1 MRRVFGIGETIYDII
16 FKDGKPIAGVPG
28 GSVFNGLMTLG
39 KLGINCTQIS
49 EVGSDRVGMIIKETM
64 EKNGVDT
71 RYLSCYEG
79 KKTAISLAFLDKNS
93 NADYS
98 FYKDYPNIRLEFDLP
113 EMDSNDIVLFGS
125 YYALNPVLRKQVGGF
140 LKHAKKCGSLLYYDL
155 NFRANHK
162 DEKESLY
169 STFKENYG
177 LADIVRGSD
186 EDFDI
191 LYGEKDIW
199 KIYNEYI
206 APHCDT
212 LIMTHGA
219 HGVELI
225 AKGQYLSV
233 ESTKIDHVVSTI
245 GAGDNFNA
253 GIAYS
258 LIAEDIYANSID
270 CVSLDLWKRIIK
282 YGITFA
288 TKACQTTNNYID
300 IDPTEI
306 KNNVR

>member
-16 FKDGKPIAGVPG
+16 FKDGQPIAGVPG

-39 KLGINCTQIS
+39 KLGVKCTQIS
-49 EVGSDRVGMIIKETM
+49 EVGSDQVGLIIKETM

-79 KKTAISLAFLDKNS
+79 KKTSISLAFLDQNS
-93 NADYS
+93 NANYS
-98 FYKDYPNIRLEFDLP
+98 FYNDYPNIRLEFELP
-113 EMDSNDIVLFGS
+113 QMDSEDIVLFGS
-125 YYALNPVLRKQVGGF
+125 YYALNPALRKQVGGF
-140 LKHAKKCGSLLYYDL
+140 LKHAKESGALLYYDL

-162 DEKESLY
+162 DEVESLY
-169 STFKENYG
+169 NTFYENFC

-186 EDFDI
+186 EDFNI
-191 LYGEKDIW
+191 LYGETDIR
-199 KIYNEYI
+199 KIYDRHIKGRCNI
-206 APHCDT
+206 

-219 HGVELI
+219 DGVEI
-225 AKGQYLSV
+225 IDRGDYY
-233 ESTKIDHVVSTI
+233 KIPSKKIENVVSTI

-258 LIAEDIYANSID
+258 LIAESIYHANLERID
-270 CVSLDLWKRIIK
+270 ETMWERVIT
-282 YGITFA
+282 YGIAFA

-300 IDPTEI
+300 IDVNEI
-306 KNNVR
+306 FK

>member
-16 FKDGKPIAGVPG
+16 FKDGQPIAGVPG

-39 KLGINCTQIS
+39 KLGVKCTQIS
-49 EVGSDRVGMIIKETM
+49 EVGSDQVGLIIKETM

-79 KKTAISLAFLDKNS
+79 KKTAISLAFLDQNS
-93 NADYS
+93 NANYS
-98 FYKDYPNIRLEFDLP
+98 FYKDYPNIRLEFELP
-113 EMDSNDIVLFGS
+113 QMDSEDIVLFGS
-125 YYALNPVLRKQVGGF
+125 YYALNPALRKQVGGF
-140 LKHAKKCGSLLYYDL
+140 LKHAKESGALLYYDL

-162 DEKESLY
+162 DEVGSLY
-169 STFKENYG
+169 NTFYENFC

-186 EDFDI
+186 EDFNI
-191 LYGEKDIW
+191 LYGETDIR
-199 KIYNEYI
+199 KIYDRHIKGRCNI
-206 APHCDT
+206 

-219 HGVELI
+219 DGVEI
-225 AKGQYLSV
+225 IDRGDYY
-233 ESTKIDHVVSTI
+233 KIPSKKIENVVSTI

-258 LIAEDIYANSID
+258 LIAESIYHANLELID
-270 CVSLDLWKRIIK
+270 EAMWKRVIT
-282 YGITFA
+282 YGIAFA

-300 IDPTEI
+300 IDVNEI
-306 KNNVR
+306 FK

>member
-39 KLGINCTQIS
+39 KLGVKCTQIS
-49 EVGSDRVGMIIKETM
+49 EVGSDRVGLIIKETM

-79 KKTAISLAFLDKNS
+79 KKTAVSLAFLDKNS

-98 FYKDYPNIRLEFDLP
+98 FYKDYPNIRLEFELP
-113 EMDSNDIVLFGS
+113 PMSSEDIVLFGS

-140 LKHAKKCGSLLYYDL
+140 LKHAKESGALLYYDL
-155 NFRANHK
+155 NFRINHK
-162 DEKESLY
+162 DEVDSLHH
-169 STFKENYG
+169 TFYENYC
-177 LADIVRGSD
+177 LADIVRGSN
-186 EDFDI
+186 EDFSI
-191 LYGEKDIW
+191 LYGEQDIK
-199 KIYNEYI
+199 KIYNNHI
-206 APHCDT
+206 KGRCDI

-219 HGVELI
+219 EGVEI
-225 AKGQYLSV
+225 IDRGNYYHIPSQ
-233 ESTKIDHVVSTI
+233 KIEAVVSTI

-258 LIAEDIYANSID
+258 LIAESVYCNTLKDIDIEG
-270 CVSLDLWKRIIK
+270 WKKIAT
-282 YGITFA
+282 YGIAFA
-288 TKACQTTNNYID
+288 TKACQTTDNYID
-300 IDPTEI
+300 IDISEI
-306 KNNVR
+306 FN

>member
-16 FKDGKPIAGVPG
+16 FKDGQPIAGVPG

-39 KLGINCTQIS
+39 KLGVKCTQIS
-49 EVGSDRVGMIIKETM
+49 EVGSDQVGLIIKETM

-79 KKTAISLAFLDKNS
+79 KKTAISLAFLDQNS
-93 NADYS
+93 NANYS
-98 FYKDYPNIRLEFDLP
+98 FYKDYPNIRLEFELP
-113 EMDSNDIVLFGS
+113 QMDSEDIVLFGS
-125 YYALNPVLRKQVGGF
+125 YYALNPALRKQVDGF
-140 LKHAKKCGSLLYYDL
+140 LKHAKESGALLYYDL

-162 DEKESLY
+162 DEVESLY
-169 STFKENYG
+169 NTFYENFC

-186 EDFDI
+186 EDFNI
-191 LYGEKDIW
+191 LYGETDIR
-199 KIYNEYI
+199 KIYDSHIKGRCNI
-206 APHCDT
+206 

-219 HGVELI
+219 DGVEI
-225 AKGQYLSV
+225 IDRGNYYKIP
-233 ESTKIDHVVSTI
+233 STKIDNVVSTI

-258 LIAEDIYANSID
+258 LIAESIYHTNLDRID
-270 CVSLDLWKRIIK
+270 ETMWKRVIT

-300 IDPTEI
+300 IDVNEI
-306 KNNVR
+306 FQ

>member
-16 FKDGKPIAGVPG
+16 FKDGQPIAGVPG

-39 KLGINCTQIS
+39 KLGVKCTQIS

-79 KKTAISLAFLDKNS
+79 KKTAISLAFLDQNS

-98 FYKDYPNIRLEFDLP
+98 FYKDYPNIRLEFELP
-113 EMDSNDIVLFGS
+113 EMSKEDIVLFGS
-125 YYALNPVLRKQVGGF
+125 YYALNPVLRRQVSGF
-140 LKHAKKCGSLLYYDL
+140 LKHAKESGALLYYDL

-162 DEKESLY
+162 NEVESLHE
-169 STFKENYG
+169 TFYENYC

-186 EDFDI
+186 EDFEI
-191 LYGEKDIW
+191 LYGESDI
-199 KIYNEYI
+199 KKVYEQHIKGRCNV
-206 APHCDT
+206 

-219 HGVELI
+219 KGVEI
-225 AKGQYLSV
+225 
-233 ESTKIDHVVSTI
+233 IDKDNYYYIPSKRIDNVISTI
-245 GAGDNFNA
+245 GAGDNCNA

-258 LIAEDIYANSID
+258 LISESIYTDNLEKLGKSNWEKIAA
-270 CVSLDLWKRIIK
+270 
-282 YGITFA
+282 YGIAFA
-288 TKACQTTNNYID
+288 TKACQTTNNYIEID
-300 IDPTEI
+300 ISEI
-306 KNNVR
+306 FS

>member
-16 FKDGKPIAGVPG
+16 FKDGQPIAGVPG

-39 KLGINCTQIS
+39 KLGVKCTQIS
-49 EVGSDRVGMIIKETM
+49 EVGSDQVGLIIKKTM

-79 KKTAISLAFLDKNS
+79 KKTAISLAFLDQNS
-93 NADYS
+93 NANYS
-98 FYKDYPNIRLEFDLP
+98 FYKDYPNIRLEFELP
-113 EMDSNDIVLFGS
+113 QMDSEDIVLFGS
-125 YYALNPVLRKQVGGF
+125 YYALNPALRKQVGGF
-140 LKHAKKCGSLLYYDL
+140 LKHAKESGALLYYDL

-162 DEKESLY
+162 DEVESLY
-169 STFKENYG
+169 NTYYENFC

-186 EDFDI
+186 EDFNI
-191 LYGEKDIW
+191 LYGETDIR
-199 KIYNEYI
+199 KIYDSHIKGRCNI
-206 APHCDT
+206 

-219 HGVELI
+219 DGVEI
-225 AKGQYLSV
+225 IDRGNYYKIP
-233 ESTKIDHVVSTI
+233 STKIDNVVSTI

-258 LIAEDIYANSID
+258 LIAESIYHTNLDRID
-270 CVSLDLWKRIIK
+270 ETMWKRVIT

-300 IDPTEI
+300 IDVNEI
-306 KNNVR
+306 FQ

>member
-16 FKDGKPIAGVPG
+16 FKDGQPIAGVPG

-39 KLGINCTQIS
+39 KLGVKCTQIS
-49 EVGSDRVGMIIKETM
+49 EVGSDQVGLIIKETM

-79 KKTAISLAFLDKNS
+79 KKTAISLAFLDQNS
-93 NADYS
+93 NANYS
-98 FYKDYPNIRLEFDLP
+98 FYKDYPNIRLEFELP
-113 EMDSNDIVLFGS
+113 QMDSEDIVLFGS
-125 YYALNPVLRKQVGGF
+125 YYALNPALRKQVGGF
-140 LKHAKKCGSLLYYDL
+140 LKHAKESGALLYYDL

-162 DEKESLY
+162 DEVESLY
-169 STFKENYG
+169 NTFYENFS

-186 EDFDI
+186 EDFNI
-191 LYGEKDIW
+191 LYGETDIR
-199 KIYNEYI
+199 KIYDRHIKGRCNI
-206 APHCDT
+206 

-219 HGVELI
+219 DGVEI
-225 AKGQYLSV
+225 IDRGDYY
-233 ESTKIDHVVSTI
+233 KIPSKKIENVVSTI

-258 LIAEDIYANSID
+258 LIAESIYHANLERID
-270 CVSLDLWKRIIK
+270 ETMWKRVIT
-282 YGITFA
+282 YGIAFA

-300 IDPTEI
+300 IDVNEI
-306 KNNVR
+306 FQ